1 MAQINSHATLL
12 GKSYASAIHV
22 KLQRKRES
30 LLKLCLSLGRRFS
43 LALPA
48 GTHPMFTKP
57 ASLDALYVK
66 GQVRP
71 PVKGQNAQVSSS
83 KKLLVVI
90 SRAF

>member
-12 GKSYASAIHV
+12 GKSYASAIH
-22 KLQRKRES
+22 
-30 LLKLCLSLGRRFS
+30 LKLKEERKSCKKCVYLWGRRFS

-48 GTHPMFTKP
+48 GTLTMFTKV

-71 PVKGQNAQVSSS
+71 SVKGKMREFHL
-83 KKLLVVI
+83 KKVTCGY
-90 SRAF
+90 F

>member
-1 MAQINSHATLL
+1 MALSTVILPSWQVLCLCYPCQTP
-12 GKSYASAIHV
+12 
-22 KLQRKRES
+22 KRE
-30 LLKLCLSLGRRFS
+30 KVFKNVLSLGTQVL

-71 PVKGQNAQVSSS
+71 PVKGQNAQVLSS